1 MKTVLILEDDLAL
14 ADDWRVALEAE
25 GYAVVH
31 AQSASEA
38 IAMTQRIA
46 LDLVITDIFIEAQ
59 GKPEADGGISLLGLM
74 RVAQIEGQAALPVV
88 AVTGA
93 PRTGPYATDVLE
105 IARTMGAVRALHKPV
120 TADEIA
126 ECVREIIGRP

>member
-1 MKTVLILEDDLAL
+1 MKTVLILEDELAL
-14 ADDWRVALEAE
+14 TDDWRIALEAR

-38 IAMTQRIA
+38 IVVTQRVA
-46 LDLVITDIFIEAQ
+46 VDLVIADIFIEDR
-59 GKPEADGGISLLGLM
+59 GKPAADGGISLLGLM
-74 RVAQIEGQAALPVV
+74 RVAQLEGQAAPPVV

-126 ECVREIIGRP
+126 ECVREIIGSP